1 MPYSNTLL
9 RQSRAYLSVR
19 SNAIVIILDFKE
31 DTESMIED
39 GGVIHAVP
47 TAALEYTCFCLP
59 TRFQCGGFDLFNDG
73 RAESILTAASNG
85 DLSLTERAREQPV
98 WLPLP
103 AIGFHM
109 GLLLCLSGEASE
121 LELFGQGNLRFT
133 VNTGTISIHSYING
147 RSGLEARDDMVMAF
161 LDYSQRLRKYL
172 SESVPALQDHPSWP
186 IWFPSSFP
194 ELA

>member
-59 TRFQCGGFDLFNDG
+59 TRFQCGGFVF
-73 RAESILTAASNG
+73 ASA
-85 DLSLTERAREQPV
+85 T
-98 WLPLP
+98 
-103 AIGFHM
+103 
-109 GLLLCLSGEASE
+109 
-121 LELFGQGNLRFT
+121 NLRD
-133 VNTGTISIHSYING
+133 VRISREYRRNSY
-147 RSGLEARDDMVMAF
+147 GLYKVPNLF
-161 LDYSQRLRKYL
+161 YL
-172 SESVPALQDHPSWP
+172 
-186 IWFPSSFP
+186 F
-194 ELA
+194 